1 MMKKILGIVLAV
13 ALVFST
19 IPSMAYSVR
28 DAYRDFVS
36 QHPGFVDDLI
46 EAGEGQVTE
55 ALIIELLA
63 DIQDFLARVNRSTPV
78 TRGNLEKNL
87 VAAVERLGAQSKYA
101 PIIAAITIAYPGA
114 AGQVAKGNI
123 PAELMP
129 LYETMES
136 MIFDHN
142 MLEDIDNGNNET
154 ASQIIEIGEL
164 DDVTVTKGA
173 DLKLPGSVSAQSDS
187 GVEVRLPIEWTD
199 IPSTGSVGT
208 FTANGT
214 IEVPEGYELASGLST
229 AISVTVIVEASKDND
244 DNNGGNGNGNSGNGN
259 SGNGSSGN
267 GGGNRN
273 PVTGSDK
280 TNKDDTTTTVTHK
293 FKFSDVPSDT
303 TEAGKAIYA
312 LSDMGAISGYTD
324 GTFLPGKQITRAEF
338 TRIAVSALGIYK
350 EDAQTELLDIAN
362 DAWYRSYV
370 ASAVNNG
377 LISGY
382 PDGTFKPDNQITRA
396 EVMTIIWRI
405 MSSNNVLSASAV
417 SPAPYADD
425 AAIPEFARDY
435 VYTLAANGIVSASAD
450 NKITAEVPATRE
462 QCAVMLYNTLV
473 KLGKIK

>member
-1 MMKKILGIVLAV
+1 MKKILGIVLAL

-19 IPSMAYSVR
+19 VPSMAYSVR

-46 EAGEGQVTE
+46 EAGEGEVTE

-63 DIQDFLARVNRSTPV
+63 DIQDFLARVNRSTPI
-78 TRGNLEKNL
+78 TRANLEKNL
-87 VAAVERLGAQSKYA
+87 VQAVERLGSQTKYA
-101 PIIAAITIAYPGA
+101 PIIAAITIAYPGT

-123 PAELMP
+123 PAELRP
-129 LYETMES
+129 LYDTVES

-142 MLEDIDNGNNET
+142 MLGDIDNGNNDT
-154 ASQIIEIGEL
+154 ASKIVEIGEL
-164 DDVTVTKGA
+164 SDITVTKGA
-173 DLKLPGSVSAQSDS
+173 SPKLPSSVSAKSDS
-187 GVEVRLPIEWTD
+187 GVEVRLPINWTN
-199 IPSTGSVGT
+199 IPSTGSTGT

-229 AISVTVIVEASKDND
+229 AISVTVIVEAKSNND
-244 DNNGGNGNGNSGNGN
+244 GNGNNGN
-259 SGNGSSGN
+259 NGSNRGD
-267 GGGNRN
+267 RN
-273 PVTGSDK
+273 PVTGS
-280 TNKDDTTTTVTHK
+280 NNQGNEDTTTTVTHK

-312 LSDMGAISGYTD
+312 LSDMGAISGYPD
-324 GTFLPGKQITRAEF
+324 GTFLPGNPITRAEF
-338 TRIAVSALGIYK
+338 TRIFVSALGIHK
-350 EDAQTELLDIAN
+350 DDAQTALLDIAN

-382 PDGTFKPDNQITRA
+382 PDGTFLPDNQITRA

-405 MSSNNVLSASAV
+405 LNNNNALSASAV

-425 AAIPEFARDY
+425 SAIPEYARNY
-435 VYTLAANGIVSASAD
+435 VYALAANGIVSASAD

-462 QCAVMLYNTLV
+462 QCAIMLYNALV

>member
-1 MMKKILGIVLAV
+1 MMKKILGIVLAL

-19 IPSMAYSVR
+19 VPSMAYSVR

-46 EAGEGQVTE
+46 EAGDGMVTE
-55 ALIIELLA
+55 ALIIDLLA
-63 DIQDFLARVNRSTPV
+63 DIQDMLARINRSTPI
-78 TRGNLEKNL
+78 TRDNLEENL
-87 VAAVERLGAQSKYA
+87 VEAVGRLGTQTKYA
-101 PIIAAITIAYPGA
+101 PIISAISIAYPGA
-114 AGQVAKGNI
+114 GGQVAKGNI
-123 PAELMP
+123 PAELRP
-129 LYETMES
+129 LYETVES

-142 MLEDIDNGNNET
+142 MLGNVDNSNNNT
-154 ASQIIEIGEL
+154 ASKITEIGEL
-164 DDVTVTKGA
+164 DDITVTKGA
-173 DLKLPGSVSAQSDS
+173 TLKLPSSVSAKSDS
-187 GVEVRLPIEWTD
+187 GVEVRLPINWTD
-199 IPSTGSVGT
+199 IPRTSSTGT

-229 AISVTVIVEASKDND
+229 AISVTVIVEAGSNNNDNKN
-244 DNNGGNGNGNSGNGN
+244 DNNNRGDRNPNIGPDNSGNE
-259 SGNGSSGN
+259 
-267 GGGNRN
+267 
-273 PVTGSDK
+273 DK
-280 TNKDDTTTTVTHK
+280 ITTVTHK

-312 LSDMGAISGYTD
+312 LSDMGAISGYPD
-324 GTFLPGKQITRAEF
+324 GTFLPNNQITRAEF
-338 TRIAVSALGIYK
+338 TRIVVSALGIHK
-350 EDAQTELLDIAN
+350 ADAQTALLDIAD

-370 ASAVNNG
+370 ASAVSNG

-382 PDGTFKPDNQITRA
+382 PDGTFLPNNQITRA

-405 MSSNNVLSASAV
+405 MSNNNALSTSAV

-425 AAIPEFARDY
+425 AAIPEYARNY

-462 QCAVMLYNTLV
+462 QCAVMLYNALV

>member
-1 MMKKILGIVLAV
+1 MKKILGIVLAL

-19 IPSMAYSVR
+19 MPSMAYSVR

-63 DIQDFLARVNRSTPV
+63 DIQDFLARVNRSTPI
-78 TRGNLEKNL
+78 TRDNLEKYL
-87 VAAVERLGAQSKYA
+87 IDAVERLGAQSKYA
-101 PIIAAITIAYPGA
+101 PIMMAITIAYPGA

-142 MLEDIDNGNNET
+142 MLGDIDNGNNET

-173 DLKLPGSVSAQSDS
+173 SPKLPSSVSAQSDS
-187 GVEVRLPIEWTD
+187 GVEVRLPIKWTD
-199 IPSTGSVGT
+199 IPSTDSIGT

-229 AISVTVIVEASKDND
+229 AISVTVIVEAKSNND
-244 DNNGGNGNGNSGNGN
+244 DNNGNNGNNGN
-259 SGNGSSGN
+259 NSSNGSSN
-267 GGGNRN
+267 GSSRN
-273 PVTGSDK
+273 PVTGPDNSGKEDAA
-280 TNKDDTTTTVTHK
+280 TNVTHK
-293 FKFSDVPSDT
+293 FKFTDVPSDT

-338 TRIAVSALGIYK
+338 TRIAVSALRIYK
-350 EDAQTELLDIAN
+350 EDAQTALLDIA
-362 DAWYRSYV
+362 DGAWYRSYV

-396 EVMTIIWRI
+396 EVMTIIWRV
-405 MSSNNVLSASAV
+405 MNNNNALDASAV

-425 AAIPEFARDY
+425 AAIPEYARNY

-462 QCAVMLYNTLV
+462 QCAVMLYNALV